1 MTSKSAPLGVRNV
14 ERPRPLGS
22 VGHIGIP
29 ASGTNMANAGMS
41 DDRRM
46 SAQDV
51 GSVEE
56 VVQLLEQVT
65 SSLGSRN
72 YDKSVLSL
80 IIRLSA
86 SLKAHGNHME
96 MFHRELLDKAQVALR
111 NACKDTTLDIVAR
124 LHLLEIIELRAM
136 KWVLSESV
144 INYYKQKLSMCDND
158 DPTSSNVKKT
168 LNVNAPLFTP
178 HGVSGNGGNILDQI
192 LPQRNVSSVIPSG
205 EVMMSSGKYTGP
217 TQPHGKSYFKDEV
230 YIRNADSGKVLPGSM
245 DRLVQITGS
254 VPTNVAQ
261 AKVLM
266 EDTIRRNQSPLP
278 DGDRGEYPVKITSG
292 SRPTSMTSVSGGNGT
307 GNGQG
312 TTTSGL
318 IIPPAPN
325 TGSEYRFSVRVGD
338 DLLKISS
345 TNLQLVKSAKILL
358 DEHYTCN
365 VKTTMTAFRQP
376 LFPDSSKEAVDLA
389 EMIDGGGHSKQ
400 RRENFAKTAQTE
412 LSQEAKRDV
421 NRKICYDRQFLL
433 KCAQAPSSG
442 KYPPNWEQVVS
453 ENPEVI
459 RKVRDNNN
467 SEFSENLMSWNANLG
482 QWVSESTRS

>member
-1 MTSKSAPLGVRNV
+1 
-14 ERPRPLGS
+14 
-22 VGHIGIP
+22 
-29 ASGTNMANAGMS
+29 
-41 DDRRM
+41 
-46 SAQDV
+46 
-51 GSVEE
+51 
-56 VVQLLEQVT
+56 
-65 SSLGSRN
+65 
-72 YDKSVLSL
+72 
-80 IIRLSA
+80 
-86 SLKAHGNHME
+86 
-96 MFHRELLDKAQVALR
+96 
-111 NACKDTTLDIVAR
+111 
-124 LHLLEIIELRAM
+124 M

-192 LPQRNVSSVIPSG
+192 LPQQNVSSVIPSG

-412 LSQEAKRDV
+412 SSQEAKKDV

>member
-29 ASGTNMANAGMS
+29 ASGTNMANAGMTE
-41 DDRRM
+41 DRRM

-51 GSVEE
+51 SSVEE

-65 SSLGSRN
+65 FSLGNKN

-86 SLKAHGNHME
+86 SLKTHGNHME
-96 MFHRELLDKAQVALR
+96 IFHRELLDKAQVALR

-144 INYYKQKLSMCDND
+144 INYYKQKMAMADRDQD
-158 DPTSSNVKKT
+158 DSSANNVKKP
-168 LNVNAPLFTP
+168 LNVNAPLFMP
-178 HGVSGNGGNILDQI
+178 HGAPGNGGNILDQL
-192 LPQRNVSSVIPSG
+192 LPQQNVSSVIPSG

-230 YIRNADSGKVLPGSM
+230 FIRNADSGKVLPGSM

-254 VPTNVAQ
+254 VPSNVAQ

-278 DGDRGEYPVKITSG
+278 DGDCDHSIKAISG
-292 SRPTSMTSVSGGNGT
+292 SRPTSMTSVSGGNGS
-307 GNGQG
+307 GAI
-312 TTTSGL
+312 TSA
-318 IIPPAPN
+318 PMPAPVSPAGN
-325 TGSEYRFSVRVGD
+325 EYKFSVKVGD
-338 DLLKISS
+338 DVLKISS

-358 DEHYTCN
+358 EEHYTCN
-365 VKTTMTAFRQP
+365 VRTTMTAFRQP
-376 LFPDSSKEAVDLA
+376 LFPDSSREAVDMA

-400 RRENFAKTAQTE
+400 RRENFAKTAQTVS
-412 LSQEAKRDV
+412 SQEAKKDV
-421 NRKICYDRQFLL
+421 NRKISYDRQFLL
-433 KCAQAPSSG
+433 KCAQSPSCG
-442 KYPPNWEQVVS
+442 KFPPNWEQVVS
-453 ENPEVI
+453 ENPDVI
-459 RKVRDNNN
+459 KKVRNNN
-467 SEFSENLMSWNANLG
+467 TEFSENLMSWNAAQG
-482 QWVSESTRS
+482 KWVAESTRS

>member
-29 ASGTNMANAGMS
+29 ASGTNMANAGMNE
-41 DDRRM
+41 DRRM

-144 INYYKQKLSMCDND
+144 INYYKQKLSMCDHD
-158 DPTSSNVKKT
+158 DPNSLANNAKKT

-178 HGVSGNGGNILDQI
+178 HGATGNGGNILDQL
-192 LPQRNVSSVIPSG
+192 LPQQNVSSVIPSG

-278 DGDRGEYPVKITSG
+278 DGGDGDHPIKLTSG
-292 SRPTSMTSVSGGNGT
+292 SRPSSMNSISGGS
-307 GNGQG
+307 GNNSAIP
-312 TTTSGL
+312 SGPQQMA
-318 IIPPAPN
+318 PPVAQ
-325 TGSEYRFSVRVGD
+325 SEYKFSVRVGD
-338 DLLKISS
+338 DVLKISS

-376 LFPDSSKEAVDLA
+376 LFPDSSKEAVDMA

-400 RRENFAKTAQTE
+400 RRENFAKTAQIS
-412 LSQEAKRDV
+412 SQEANRDA
-421 NRKICYDRQFLL
+421 NRKISYDRQFLL
-433 KCAQAPSSG
+433 KCAQAPSCG
-442 KYPPNWEQVVS
+442 KFPPNWEQVVS
-453 ENPEVI
+453 ENPDVI
-459 RKVRDNNN
+459 RKVRNNN
-467 SEFSENLMSWNANLG
+467 TEFSENLMSWNANLG
-482 QWVSESTRS
+482 QWVSAESTRS

>member
-22 VGHIGIP
+22 VSHIGIP
-29 ASGTNMANAGMS
+29 ASNMANAGMTE
-41 DDRRM
+41 DRRM
-46 SAQDV
+46 SPQDV

-72 YDKSVLSL
+72 YNKSVLSL

-144 INYYKQKLSMCDND
+144 INYYKQKLSMCD
-158 DPTSSNVKKT
+158 
-168 LNVNAPLFTP
+168 L
-178 HGVSGNGGNILDQI
+178 
-192 LPQRNVSSVIPSG
+192 LPQQNVSSVIPSG

-230 YIRNADSGKVLPGSM
+230 FIRNADSGKVLPGSM

-278 DGDRGEYPVKITSG
+278 DGDGDHSIKVTSG
-292 SRPTSMTSVSGGNGT
+292 SRPTSVSGPTVGNT
-307 GNGQG
+307 M
-312 TTTSGL
+312 TAAPVSHTSGGQ
-318 IIPPAPN
+318 A
-325 TGSEYRFSVRVGD
+325 EYKFSVRVGD
-338 DLLKISS
+338 DVLKISS

-376 LFPDSSKEAVDLA
+376 LFPDSSKEAVDMA
-389 EMIDGGGHSKQ
+389 EMIDGGGHSQQ
-400 RRENFAKTAQTE
+400 RRDNFAKTAQTS
-412 LSQEAKRDV
+412 SQEDKKDV
-421 NRKICYDRQFLL
+421 DRKICYDRQFLL

-442 KYPPNWEQVVS
+442 KFPPNWEQVVS
-453 ENPEVI
+453 ENPDVI
-459 RKVRDNNN
+459 KKVRNNN
-467 SEFSENLMSWNANLG
+467 TEFSENLMSWNANLG
-482 QWVSESTRS
+482 QWVSPATRS

>member
-29 ASGTNMANAGMS
+29 ASGTNMANAGMNE
-41 DDRRM
+41 DRRM

-144 INYYKQKLSMCDND
+144 INYYKQKLSMCDHD
-158 DPTSSNVKKT
+158 DPNSLANNAKKT

-178 HGVSGNGGNILDQI
+178 HGATGNGGNILDQL
-192 LPQRNVSSVIPSG
+192 LPQQNVSSVIPSG

-278 DGDRGEYPVKITSG
+278 DGGDGDHPIKLTSG
-292 SRPTSMTSVSGGNGT
+292 SRPSSMNSISGGS
-307 GNGQG
+307 GNNSAIP
-312 TTTSGL
+312 SGPQQMA
-318 IIPPAPN
+318 PPVQAQ
-325 TGSEYRFSVRVGD
+325 SEYKFSVRVGD
-338 DLLKISS
+338 DVLKISS

-376 LFPDSSKEAVDLA
+376 LFPDSSKEAVDMA

-400 RRENFAKTAQTE
+400 RRENFAKTAQIS
-412 LSQEAKRDV
+412 SQEANRDA
-421 NRKICYDRQFLL
+421 NRKISYDRQFLL
-433 KCAQAPSSG
+433 KCAQAPSCG
-442 KYPPNWEQVVS
+442 KFPPNWEQVVS
-453 ENPEVI
+453 ENPDVI
-459 RKVRDNNN
+459 RKVRNNN
-467 SEFSENLMSWNANLG
+467 TEFSENLMSWNANLG
-482 QWVSESTRS
+482 QWVSAESTRS